1 MSGGLDTDIA
11 RHRLRS
17 RLDRAV
23 AAMPEQPP
31 TPTVVVDLDA
41 FDANAAD
48 LVRRAGGKPVRVA
61 SKSLR
66 VPALIGRAL
75 AVPGFAG
82 VLSYALREALWL
94 HREGICRDVLMGY
107 PSVDRVAL
115 RALVTDP
122 AAAAAVTLMVDDVA
136 QLDLVDAL
144 RDQQRVTVRVAVDVD
159 AGLRVGGARVGPRR
173 SPLFAATDVLGM
185 AHEVARR
192 PGFALVGV
200 MTYEG
205 QVAGVP
211 DDVPRQPA
219 RSLAVRGLKAAS
231 VHQLTRRRREIAAG
245 LAEVADLALWNA
257 GGSGSIESSAADP
270 VVTEVTAG
278 SGLLAPGLFDD
289 YRSFD
294 PRPAGFFGLRVVR
307 RPARDCVT
315 VAGGGL
321 IASGPTGKDRSP
333 LPWAPPQLRLTT
345 LEGAG
350 EVQTPLVG
358 AGAAS
363 LSIGDLV
370 WFRHAKSGELAEH
383 TPTVHLLS
391 DARIV
396 DSVPT
401 YRGTGNTW

>member
-11 RHRLRS
+11 RHRLCS

-23 AAMPEQPP
+23 AALPEQPP

-94 HREGICRDVLMGY
+94 HREGICQDVLMGY
-107 PSVDRVAL
+107 PSVDRAAL

-159 AGLRVGGARVGPRR
+159 AGLRVGGARVG
-173 SPLFAATDVLGM
+173 
-185 AHEVARR
+185 
-192 PGFALVGV
+192 V

-211 DDVPRQPA
+211 DDVPRRPA

-245 LAEVADLALWNA
+245 IAEVADLALWNA

-294 PRPAGFFGLRVVR
+294 PRPAAFFGLRVVR

-358 AGAAS
+358 AGAAA

-391 DARIV
+391 DARIA

-401 YRGTGNTW
+401 YRGTGNSW